1 MPQGVVRDDGRLTQ
15 AHALKLLLRP
25 LPWPGVFLLPEQRY
39 KKAGSSHPALRAD
52 EPVYRVTGDEQ
63 GSCSIH
69 PFTAWFHRW
78 GIGGAGRCAL
88 EGAIQLLDQPFAGLV
103 SL

>member
-15 AHALKLLLRP
+15 AHALKVLAAPAL
-25 LPWPGVFLLPEQRY
+25 GGGFLLPEQRY
-39 KKAGSSHPALRAD
+39 KKAGSSHPALCAD

-63 GSCSIH
+63 GSCNAH
-69 PFTAWFHRW
+69 PITAWFHRW
-78 GIGGAGRCAL
+78 GIAGAGRCAL
-88 EGAIQLLDQPFAGLV
+88 EGEIQLIDQLLAGLV

>member
-1 MPQGVVRDDGRLTQ
+1 MPQGVVRNDGGLIQ
-15 AHALKLLLRP
+15 AHNLKKCFCSPCR
-25 LPWPGVFLLPEQRY
+25 GGGFLLPEQRY
-39 KKAGSSHPALRAD
+39 KKAGSSHPALCAD
-52 EPVYRVTGDEQ
+52 GPVYRVTGDEQ
-63 GSCSIH
+63 GSSNTH

-88 EGAIQLLDQPFAGLV
+88 EGAIQLLDQPLAGLV